1 MTYIEVP
8 TIGEILTDEFLEPFK
23 LSQNVLARAIFVPP
37 NRIHQIVKG
46 TRSITVDTDLR
57 LCKLFG
63 MSDGYFLRLQEGIEI
78 RKTKRQIANEIANI
92 KTLKGA

>member
-1 MTYIEVP
+1 MQYIELP
-8 TIGEILTDEFLEPFK
+8 TIGEILTEEFIVPFG
-23 LSQNVLARAIFVPP
+23 LSQNALARAIFVPP

-63 MSDGYFLRLQEGIEI
+63 MSEGYFLRLQEGIEI
-78 RKTKRQIANEIANI
+78 RNTKRKIANEIANI
-92 KTLKGA
+92 KAIN